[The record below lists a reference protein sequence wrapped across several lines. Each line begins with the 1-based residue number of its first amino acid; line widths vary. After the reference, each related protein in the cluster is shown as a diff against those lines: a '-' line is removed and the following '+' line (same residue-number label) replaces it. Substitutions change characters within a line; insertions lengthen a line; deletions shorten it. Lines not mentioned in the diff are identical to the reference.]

1 MEAGAV
7 TRLTLEDAKAI
18 QEQIPEVRKVAASV
32 SGRGQVVYQD
42 KNLNTQILGT
52 TAEYPSMRASTPVM
66 GRFFQEDDIRK
77 RSRVAVLGMTPVREL
92 FPEGNSLGQFI
103 KINRVSFQV
112 IGILPEKGA
121 TTWRDQDDIVIIP
134 ITTAMHRLLGKDYVD
149 SIDIEVATASQMEFV
164 EKAARELIIRRHRL
178 PPSQQQD
185 ALQIRNMAEIQAAL
199 SETNKTMSW
208 LLASIA
214 TISLLVGGIGIMN
227 IMLVS
232 VTERTRE
239 IGLRKAVGARR
250 WDILSQFLI
259 EALVVSLAGGVIG
272 IILGWMVTL
281 GMSKLAG
288 WATSIT
294 WGGVLLAFFF
304 AAGVGIIFGLWPAR
318 KASLLSP
325 IDAIRYE

>member
-1 MEAGAV
+1 MEAGVV

-18 QEQIPEVRKVAASV
+18 QELIPEVRKVAPSV
-32 SGRGQVVYQD
+32 SGRGQAVYQN
-42 KNLNTQILGT
+42 KNWNTQILGT
-52 TAEYPSMRASTPVM
+52 SPEYASMRASIPVI
-66 GRFFQEDDIRK
+66 GRFFQEDDVRK
-77 RSRVAVLGMTPVREL
+77 RSRVAVLGMTPAREL
-92 FPEGNSLGQFI
+92 FPEGNPLGKFI
-103 KINRVSFQV
+103 KINKVSFQV

-121 TTWRDQDDIVIIP
+121 STWRDQDDTIVIP
-134 ITTAMHRLLGKDYVD
+134 ITTAMHRLLGKDHID
-149 SIDIEVATASQMEFV
+149 SIDIEVATASQMESV
-164 EKAARELIIRRHRL
+164 ENAARELVTRRHRL
-178 PPSQQQD
+178 PPSQQNT
-185 ALQIRNMAEIQAAL
+185 LQIRNMAEIQAAL

-259 EALVVSLAGGVIG
+259 EALVVSLTGGVIG
-272 IILGWMVTL
+272 IISGWLVTL

-288 WATSIT
+288 WAASVTL
-294 WGGVLLAFFF
+294 GGVLLAFFF
-304 AAGVGIIFGLWPAR
+304 AAVIGVIFGLWPAR
-318 KASLLSP
+318 KASSLSP
-325 IDAIRYE
+325 INAIRYE